1 MQHSV
6 LVLIREMLVLDDLLD
21 LMLAVVVIHF
31 MGKVAGEHK
40 RLVADSFNQMV
51 QRLLGSL
58 AANEDPSRFDVPA
71 NVGTNGLALI
81 ELDVLFTRIVLDMSL
96 PPAVESFQD
105 RSGAK
110 KPRLP

>member
-1 MQHSV
+1 MEHSV

-40 RLVADSFNQMV
+40 RLVADSFNHMV

-71 NVGTNGLALI
+71 DVGTNGLR
-81 ELDVLFTRIVLDMSL
+81 LDLAGCTLYADRTGYESPTRGRIF
-96 PPAVESFQD
+96 PD
-105 RSGAK
+105 RSGAT